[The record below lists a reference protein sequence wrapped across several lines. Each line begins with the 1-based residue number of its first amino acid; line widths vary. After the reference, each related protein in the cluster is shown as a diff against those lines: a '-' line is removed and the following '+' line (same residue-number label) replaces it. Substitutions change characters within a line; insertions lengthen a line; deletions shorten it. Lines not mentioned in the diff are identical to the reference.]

1 MGLWIA
7 DGGRGLVRQGTGESL
22 CAQPQ
27 CLCLCGDAVVCACP
41 CEARVFAAE
50 DGRALAAYPL
60 PPGVRCMCALPGAL
74 YCLSGEADSVSL
86 LCPLTGRL
94 RLCAQAGCDPRDLTL
109 SPNRRLLAA
118 AGGASGRLLLYD
130 SQTLTLQCS
139 IALPGI
145 VYAVC
150 FRGAELMTL
159 CAVENGE
166 LCACLCRVSA
176 RGVVSELMRLPGLPG
191 ALLSLPDGGLLMGAL
206 GQLLRLRAD
215 LRVLRRCRCGLPA
228 RLRLYPGFALCADPL
243 DGRLLRVP
251 LRDAPAQTL
260 YMGEVEDAVIN

>member
-1 MGLWIA
+1 MC
-7 DGGRGLVRQGTGESL
+7 GG
-22 CAQPQ
+22 
-27 CLCLCGDAVVCACP
+27 
-41 CEARVFAAE
+41 
-50 DGRALAAYPL
+50 
-60 PPGVRCMCALPGAL
+60 PGG
-74 YCLSGEADSVSL
+74 
-86 LCPLTGRL
+86 
-94 RLCAQAGCDPRDLTL
+94 
-109 SPNRRLLAA
+109 A
-118 AGGASGRLLLYD
+118 AGKGNDMA
-130 SQTLTLQCS
+130 LTYR
-139 IALPGI
+139 I
-145 VYAVC
+145 VRDA
-150 FRGAELMTL
+150 RRRSLKA
-159 CAVENGE
+159 AVENGE

-243 DGRLLRVP
+243 DGRLLRIP